1 MSDSTHDE
9 GHSSPIKTPKQLF
22 CRSAWR
28 PSCCRCSS
36 SSGWW
41 PTSPRATRPRPAR
54 PTWSAPSPQ
63 RLQKVG
69 TVEIRD
75 ANRPLAS
82 GEEVYKTQCAA
93 CHATGV
99 SGAPKFQNA
108 GDWGPRLGQGY
119 AALLNSSRSRGR
131 APWRR
136 RAVATSATWRSAAPW
151 SMANAAGGK
160 LAEPAPPAPP
170 PKPRRPRP
178 WRLLPRRQPGSPAA
192 TASPP
197 QPSRAP
203 AATSTAAADPA
214 VGKSV
219 YDKACVTCHAA
230 GVAGA
235 PKLGDKAA
243 WDPRIAQGMDAMD
256 EDRHQRQGRHAA
268 AAPPPPATTSCAPP
282 YSTWWMPP
290 NEAKSRLPDPE
301 KPLDQRLFCS
311 FSQKRQLSC
320 PARLSCASKIDS
332 IDDVGFRPCPG
343 APLHGLSG

>member
-1 MSDSTHDE
+1 MSDNTHDE

-22 CRSAWR
+22 WVSMAAFVL
-28 PSCCRCSS
+28 PVFIIIGLVSYVT
-36 SSGWW
+36 SGNKTA
-41 PTSPRATRPRPAR
+41 PGASDMERAIAL
-54 PTWSAPSPQ
+54 

-119 AALLNSSRSRGR
+119 AALLNSSLKGKGAMAPQGGGNFSDLEIGR
-131 APWRR
+131 A
-136 RAVATSATWRSAAPW
+136 VVY
-151 SMANAAGGK
+151 MANAAGGK
-160 LAEPAPPAPP
+160 LAEPAAPTGAASAAATAAPAATPAPAAA
-170 PKPRRPRP
+170 
-178 WRLLPRRQPGSPAA
+178 PAAPTA
-192 TASPP
+192 TASPAAA
-197 QPSRAP
+197 AP
-203 AATSTAAADPA
+203 APATSSAAADPA

-243 WDPRIAQGMDAMD
+243 WGPRIAEGMDTMMKIAIN
-256 EDRHQRQGRHAA
+256 GKGA
-268 AAPPPPATTSCAPP
+268 
-282 YSTWWMPP
+282 MPP
-290 NEAKSRLPDPE
+290 RGASTASDDELRAAVQYMVDAAK
-301 KPLDQRLFCS
+301 
-311 FSQKRQLSC
+311 
-320 PARLSCASKIDS
+320 
-332 IDDVGFRPCPG
+332 
-343 APLHGLSG
+343 